1 MKLYPSITLK
11 FIVWLIALLIISFFG
26 FSNFPQS
33 QNGKP
38 AFLDNLANWDG
49 GHYVGI
55 AKYGYSEKFQYAFFP
70 LYPILIN
77 LASKIT
83 GNFITAAI
91 LISMGASFLALH
103 ILFELISLDYTK
115 KLAEKSLDFLLFFPA
130 AFYLTVAYSEGL
142 FLFLTAAAFLFA
154 RKHKLLLATLFAAL
168 ASGTRLVGLA
178 VSLSL
183 ILQIY
188 LTEGINKKN
197 WAVLLSPLGF
207 VAYCIY
213 LLQTTGDPFYFIY
226 AENHWQRV
234 ITVPGLSFWET
245 IQTLSSGKNI
255 AENFNAVLDL
265 LFAVLGLGLILRSFR
280 FLPIQYSVY
289 SLLSIAFPLFTPTLS
304 SIPRFLLPVFPIF
317 IVLGLMNKGIFS
329 FAYKIFSL
337 MLLSAFVIL
346 FINGYWV
353 S

>member
-1 MKLYPSITLK
+1 M
-11 FIVWLIALLIISFFG
+11 
-26 FSNFPQS
+26 
-33 QNGKP
+33 
-38 AFLDNLANWDG
+38 DNLANWDG
-49 GHYVGI
+49 GHYIGI

-70 LYPILIN
+70 LYPMVIN
-77 LASKIT
+77 FVSKVT
-83 GNFITAAI
+83 GNFTTAAV
-91 LISMGASFLALH
+91 LISIVSSLLALR

-115 KLAEKSLDFLLFFPA
+115 KIAERSLHFLLFFPA

-142 FLFLTAAAFLFA
+142 FLFLTVSAFLFA

-168 ASGTRLVGLA
+168 AGGTRLVGLA

-197 WAVLLSPLGF
+197 WIVLLSPLGF
-207 VAYCIY
+207 IIYCIY
-213 LLQTTGDPFYFIY
+213 LFQATGDPFYFIY

-245 IQTLSSGKNI
+245 IQTLSGKNI
-255 AENFNAVLDL
+255 TENFNAVLDL
-265 LFAVLGLGLILRSFR
+265 LFAILGLGLILRSFR

-304 SIPRFLLPVFPIF
+304 SMPRFLLPVFPIF
-317 IVLGLMNKGIFS
+317 IVLGLMREGVFS

-337 MLLSAFVIL
+337 MLLSAFAIL